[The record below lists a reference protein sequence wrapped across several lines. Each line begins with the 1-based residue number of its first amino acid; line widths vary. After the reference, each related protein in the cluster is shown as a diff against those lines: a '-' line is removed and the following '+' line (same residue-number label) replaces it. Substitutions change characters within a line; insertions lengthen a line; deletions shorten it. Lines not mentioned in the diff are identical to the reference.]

1 MNQVMNDI
9 WPILLGGLV
18 SAIGLYIGVINKLCT
33 EVKLLKEKIK
43 QLEEKCKDVTDKMD
57 NQAQVNGVLEEKVK
71 HMESRQES
79 HSKKYDELLEL
90 INDIKL
96 EMVKQFSR
104 LTSEI
109 NGFNSMVEA
118 SDNGVKINKKNK
130 KG

>member
-9 WPILLGGLV
+9 WPILLGAIV
-18 SAIGLYIGVINKLCT
+18 SAIGLYIGVINRLCT

-43 QLEEKCKDVTDKMD
+43 QLEEKCKDVTVKMD
-57 NQAQVNGVLEEKVK
+57 NQAHVNNVLEEKVK

-96 EMVKQFSR
+96 EMVKNFTGLR
-104 LTSEI
+104 SEI
-109 NGFNSMVEA
+109 NSFNAMIEA
-118 SDNGVKINKKNK
+118 SDKGVKINKKNK
-130 KG
+130 KS